1 MIFPFKRKGFQ
12 HKFCVLEC
20 DCYFGL
26 IVFFFFFDN
35 IIWDSTSGI
44 RTRLEWKRWPKK
56 KEKVQ
61 ELRNLMEQTSRI
73 GGYRLKIISKE
84 IASASF
90 GDET

>member
-1 MIFPFKRKGFQ
+1 M
-12 HKFCVLEC
+12 VLE
-20 DCYFGL
+20 L
-26 IVFFFFFDN
+26 
-35 IIWDSTSGI
+35 
-44 RTRLEWKRWPKK
+44 RLEWKRWLEKK
-56 KEKVQ
+56 AKVQ